1 MTVHTILTSVCSCSY
16 GPHL

>member
-16 GPHL
+16 GRHL